1 MSRVLIL
8 SAVIFSAASGCVAET
23 TDPNVIGKYVSSLS
37 CAGESIVLH
46 ADGRFTHRYDSRS
59 EVGNWEIDSRGN
71 RIIFQKISVPNFD
84 QEAGS
89 REMADVASFP
99 VRSSRS
105 GVVVI
110 IVNED
115 HDCRFTLEPVPN

>member
-59 EVGNWEIDSRGN
+59 EVGNWEIDLRGN
-71 RIIFQKISVPNFD
+71 RIIFQKFRSQTLIRKLVPERWRMLHLFPSD
-84 QEAGS
+84 RLVQELWS
-89 REMADVASFP
+89 
-99 VRSSRS
+99 
-105 GVVVI
+105 
-110 IVNED
+110 
-115 HDCRFTLEPVPN
+115 L